1 MNGIHEQA
9 GDAKAI
15 AAALAAPFDQS
26 EVKFKPAIVSG
37 SRAMALAYV
46 DARAIQDRLDDVL
59 GVAGWQDEYE
69 MLPDGSVLCR
79 LKCKIGG
86 EWITKMDV
94 GGQSEQPDEGDRHK
108 AAVSDALKRTAVKF
122 GVGRYLYRLPRQ
134 WVDYDSSKRQ
144 FTKTPTLPGAA
155 LPASAKAAPT
165 PTAPMSGA
173 DGFAAR
179 LRAFDERLAA
189 SGLSRPGECLRYVM
203 DGAAK
208 AALPAEM
215 LKWNESHQAVALG
228 LARAFETERKTKGA
242 KQP

>member
-1 MNGIHEQA
+1 MNGMHEQA
-9 GDAKAI
+9 GGDAKAI
-15 AAALAAPFDQS
+15 ATALAAPFAAD
-26 EVKFKPAIVSG
+26 EVKFKPAVVSG
-37 SRAMALAYV
+37 NRAMALAYV

-134 WVDYDSSKRQ
+134 WCYYDASKRQ
-144 FTKTPTLPGAA
+144 FTKTPTLPAAA
-155 LPASAKAAPT
+155 LPAKASAV
-165 PTAPMSGA
+165 SGA

-189 SGLSRPGECLRYVM
+189 SGLSGPGECLRHVM

-208 AALPAEM
+208 ASLPTDM
-215 LKWNESHQAVALG
+215 LKWNDSAQAVALG